1 MGSARMFATE
11 PGATVQGERP
21 ASKPKL
27 LTALQDMMVWDW
39 ECT

>member
-1 MGSARMFATE
+1 MGSARTLATE

-27 LTALQDMMVWDW
+27 LTALQDMVVWN
-39 ECT
+39 